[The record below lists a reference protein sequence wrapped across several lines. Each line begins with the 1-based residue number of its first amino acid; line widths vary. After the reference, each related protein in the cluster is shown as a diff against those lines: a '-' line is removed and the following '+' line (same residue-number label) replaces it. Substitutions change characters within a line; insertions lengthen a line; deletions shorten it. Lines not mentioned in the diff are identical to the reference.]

1 MAANE
6 SLTNRVRELRENQPH
21 VEEKKMFRGI
31 TFMVNDKMCVS
42 VSNDELMCRID
53 PAIWESLLEENGCR
67 PMMHS
72 SRIMKGFIYVHMD
85 VLKTTNALQY
95 WVHLCL
101 DYNSSAKA
109 APKKKTTASR
119 RKK

>member
-6 SLTNRVRELRENQPH
+6 LLTNRVRELLENQPD

-31 TFMVNDKMCVS
+31 TFMVNGKMCVS

-53 PAIWESLLEENGCR
+53 PGISDALLEENGCR
-67 PMMHS
+67 PMI
-72 SRIMKGFIYVHMD
+72 RNGKTMKGFIYVHTD
-85 VLKTTNALQY
+85 VLKTNKALQY

-109 APKKKTTASR
+109 APKKSR
-119 RKK
+119 SKK